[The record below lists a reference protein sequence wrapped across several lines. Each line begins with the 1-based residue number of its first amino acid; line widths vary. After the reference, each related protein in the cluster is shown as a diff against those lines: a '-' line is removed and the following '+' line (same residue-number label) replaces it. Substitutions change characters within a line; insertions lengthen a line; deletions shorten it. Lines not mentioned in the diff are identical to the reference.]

1 MKNQVILFVLGGT
14 VGLLISTPTLRAQ
27 ACYNSAVSGA
37 YGFNGSRA
45 VMATATTG
53 TGTGGAGTG
62 STSGATVSATPIGVL
77 LGDMNGTTGFGAVG
91 VLYFDGAGNVSATTP
106 PGTNQATTP
115 AMMTNQQTQVGTYSV
130 NQDCT
135 IIMTVS
141 DVFAAMS
148 ATSSSGGRSTSTT
161 PLSASFEG
169 VVLGGGSEID
179 LAESGTT
186 TGVNLELRKM
196 VQTTGCTNARLAG
209 TYGFMAQIFSGLPL
223 TPPGTNGSAEN
234 PPATFPTVARFFADG
249 NGNLSLDNFA
259 QTSSLTNRQLTG
271 TYTVNSDC
279 TGTATFTS
287 GSGVSETANFILVQS
302 PAASRGLTGVCA
314 ASTVVSPEVLFQ
326 FTTTG
331 VEGTATAMPLQ

>member
-1 MKNQVILFVLGGT
+1 VNLSIPGSAGT
-14 VGLLISTPTLRAQ
+14 
-27 ACYNSAVSGA
+27 
-37 YGFNGSRA
+37 
-45 VMATATTG
+45 
-53 TGTGGAGTG
+53 GAGTG
-62 STSGATVSATPIGVL
+62 STSAATLSATPIGVL

-106 PGTNQATTP
+106 PGTNQTTTP

-148 ATSSSGGRSTSTT
+148 VTSSSGSTNST

-223 TPPGTNGSAEN
+223 TAPGTNGSAEN
-234 PPATFPTVARFFADG
+234 PLATFPTVARFFADG

-259 QTSSLTNRQLTG
+259 QTSSLTNRQLIG
-271 TYTVNSDC
+271 TYTVNLDC

-287 GSGVSETANFILVQS
+287 GSGVSETVNFILVQS
-302 PAASRGLTGVCA
+302 LHR
-314 ASTVVSPEVLFQ
+314 
-326 FTTTG
+326 
-331 VEGTATAMPLQ
+331 